1 MSIWK
6 RKPLHLLLD
15 EATESEKGLKKTL
28 TASGLTALGVG
39 AIIGAGLFSITG
51 LAAASNAGPAIT
63 ISFLVAAL
71 GCIFAG
77 LCYAEFSSMI
87 PVAGSAYTYSFATMG
102 EFVAWIIGWDL
113 VLEYAVGAATVSIS
127 WSRYLG
133 KFLGN
138 YGIHLDTDFMLSP
151 FEGGIINLPAVFIVM
166 VMSFVLMRG
175 TKESAFVNGIIVLLK
190 VAVVLV
196 FIALGWQYIRPE
208 NYTPYIPPNTGTF
221 GEFGFS
227 GIIRAA
233 AIVFF
238 AYIGFDAVSTAAQEA
253 KNPKRDMPIG
263 ILLSL
268 GVCTLLYI
276 LFAHVMTG
284 VVNYQAFAGADGIAP
299 VAIAIDAMGVP
310 NAAGMIIPAY
320 PWLNNLILLA
330 ILAGYAS
337 VILVM
342 LMGQSRVF
350 FSMSKD
356 GLMPKMFSDV
366 HPKFRTPAKNNMLFM
381 VLVSLFAAFVP
392 ARVVGEMTSIGTLFA
407 FILVCIGVI
416 IMRVKM
422 PDAPRAFR
430 TPLVPLVPILGVA
443 VCLFMMVFLPL
454 DTWIRLIVWM
464 IIGFD
469 LYLFYGMKNSFLNKG
484 TFTGSSYKIVSIS
497 GIGMVISLI
506 IVAIIHHHGGE
517 ADDNILYY
525 FSLIFAAIHA
535 LVYGLSY
542 MKTRSLK

>member
-6 RKPLHLLLD
+6 RKPLNVLLE

-28 TASGLTALGVG
+28 SASGLTALGVG

-133 KFLGN
+133 KFLEN
-138 YGIHLDTDFMLSP
+138 YGIYINKDYMLSP
-151 FEGGIINLPAVFIVM
+151 FEGGIINVPAVFIVI
-166 VMSFVLMRG
+166 VMSLVLMRG
-175 TKESAFVNGIIVLLK
+175 TKESAFVNGVIVALK
-190 VAVVLV
+190 VTVVLV

-208 NYTPYIPPNTGTF
+208 NYTPYIPDNTGTF

-268 GVCTLLYI
+268 GICTLLYI

-299 VAIAIDAMGVP
+299 VAIAIDAMGP
-310 NAAGMIIPAY
+310 MGASGMITPAY
-320 PWLNNLILLA
+320 PWLNNAILLA

-356 GLMPKMFSDV
+356 GLMPKVFSEV

-407 FILVCIGVI
+407 FILVCVGVL
-416 IMRVKM
+416 IMRKKM
-422 PDAPRAFR
+422 PEAPRAFR

-464 IIGFD
+464 MIGFD
-469 LYLFYGMKNSFLNKG
+469 LYLFYGMKNSFLNQGQFGANSFK
-484 TFTGSSYKIVSIS
+484 FVASS
-497 GIGMVISLI
+497 GIMMVIAL
-506 IVAIIHHHGGE
+506 VAVAFIHHE
-517 ADDNILYY
+517 SADDIVLFY
-525 FSLIFAAIHA
+525 FSLIFAAVHLLIFA
-535 LVYGLSY
+535 LSY
-542 MKTRSLK
+542 KKTRV